1 MQVAIGRVRTHR
13 LDERSED
20 WQTVDLLDR
29 IDQMQTKNGMLRAKL
44 NEARDRLA
52 LLEMQNRHLRKKI
65 LRAVSPDGGD

>member
-1 MQVAIGRVRTHR
+1 

-29 IDQMQTKNGMLRAKL
+29 IDQMETKNGMLRAKL

-52 LLEMQNRHLRKKI
+52 LLEMQNRHLREKI